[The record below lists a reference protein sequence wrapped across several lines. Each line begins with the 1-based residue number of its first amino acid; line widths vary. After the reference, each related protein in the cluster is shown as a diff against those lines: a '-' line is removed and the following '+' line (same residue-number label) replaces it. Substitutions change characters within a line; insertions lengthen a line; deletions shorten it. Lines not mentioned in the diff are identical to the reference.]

1 MRIGVFVTVLVLLGW
16 VVNAAAELRF
26 LSIPGNSTWDKVKQ
40 RSVSENTFIELI
52 DLESYEN
59 GIGPI
64 APVRTVPVPEISLAV
79 TSDQTKDAVIDSILF
94 AFSLNV
100 TRADVMALIDAERE
114 DGKIIKEG
122 TVLIP
127 RWSPFPRTLEAV
139 QLLRRA
145 GITEIEA
152 MINVAESFPRPPG
165 GNKYNKSLNLTA
177 LGRFE
182 RALTGIRLQEGL
194 GRVFDGDPL
203 THFERIDRLGDD
215 VTQQWIL
222 YIDLGHYFPIRLFR
236 LYPSLEE
243 PVRVSAYTFFRGS
256 PGTETVIAGLSLED
270 PKTGPLGFPKF
281 TQIGETFPI
290 FVPEASV
297 PVNVEDTIAVVF
309 DPPAKM
315 RYGRFDFQTP
325 LDYDLAEMEFLADGF
340 VPEAVYTSKALSLPP
355 ATLGRIFWDEE
366 KIGDPTKSSAIVRV
380 RTGFTAEPDV
390 LFRVNY
396 YDREVEWREG
406 AVIIDRRLGSS
417 TQGQA
422 VHLDSSE
429 FNIEARDIFS
439 AALPEDRQAVRLTR
453 DDYIGLPVSVRRR
466 IESDLEFWSSAQTAT
481 NGELVNA
488 PSGRPFIE
496 VKVEF
501 LSQAPESA
509 TVIRNMRIEY
519 SAPQVTD
526 QVLGEIAPAVDVIAG
541 RDTSFVLALK
551 ASIGPENN
559 GFNRLQVF
567 TSVRT
572 EEIEGMEVDLG
583 DGQVKVLSRLGFG
596 EGEVG
601 EGQFRE
607 LYIADDQFVVGFP
620 TVGPAEDS
628 QIRNALVK
636 VRFRGRV
643 INYHTNFSANVFL
656 DTLDTEVERRFTR
669 NGVLVVAGGEGT
681 LDTLAFFL
689 PQRVEGNDVVD
700 FGATDQ
706 LSDRNSLA
714 VIADISAQSEDIIS
728 NFKVKP
734 NPFTPNGDG
743 VNDEMIVFFD
753 VQRLLTPKPVRLEIF
768 DLNGRSLRLIERHL
782 LSGGY
787 SQQWDGRA
795 DGGQIVPPGLYL
807 LRISAEADDAGNA
820 QMRIVSVVY

>member
-1 MRIGVFVTVLVLLGW
+1 MRIGIFAAALILLGW
-16 VVNAAAELRF
+16 VVNADAELRL
-26 LSIPGNSTWDKVKQ
+26 LSIPGNSTWGDVKQ
-40 RSVSENTFIELI
+40 RSVSKNTFIELI

-64 APVRTVPVPEISLAV
+64 APVRTVPVPEISLAL
-79 TSDQTKDAVIDSILF
+79 TSDEADAAIDSSLF

-100 TRADVMALIDAERE
+100 TRADVVALTDAERE
-114 DGKIIKEG
+114 DGTIVEKG
-122 TVLIP
+122 TVLLP
-127 RWSPFPRTLEAV
+127 RWSPFPRSLEAV

-165 GNKYNKSLNLTA
+165 GDKYNKSLNLTA

-194 GRVFDGDPL
+194 GRVFDGDPS
-203 THFERIDRLGDD
+203 THFERIDRLGED

-222 YIDLGHYFPIRLFR
+222 FIDLGHYFPIRLFR

-243 PVRVSAYTFFRGS
+243 PVRVSAYTFFRGL
-256 PGTETVIAGLSLED
+256 PETETVIAGLSLED
-270 PKTGPLGFPKF
+270 PITGPLGFPRF
-281 TQIGETFPI
+281 DRIGDTFPT

-309 DPPAKM
+309 DPLPKM
-315 RYGRFDFQTP
+315 RYARFDFQTP

-340 VPEAVYTSKALSLPP
+340 MPEAVYTSNALPLPP

-366 KIGDPTKSSAIVRV
+366 KIGDPTKSRAIVRV
-380 RTGFTAEPDV
+380 RTGFTDEPDV
-390 LFRVNY
+390 LFRINY
-396 YDREVEWREG
+396 YDREVEWKEE

-417 TQGQA
+417 TQGQE

-429 FNIEARDIFS
+429 FNIEAREVFS
-439 AALPEDRQAVRLTR
+439 AALPEDRQAIRLTR
-453 DDYIGLPVSVRRR
+453 EEYIGLPVSVRRR
-466 IESDLEFWSSAQTAT
+466 IEPDLEFWSSAQTAD

-488 PSGRPFIE
+488 PNGRPFIQVE
-496 VKVEF
+496 VEF
-501 LSQAPESA
+501 LSQSPESA
-509 TVIRNMRIEY
+509 TVIRNMRVEY
-519 SAPQVTD
+519 SAPQITD
-526 QVLGEIAPAVDVIAG
+526 QILGEIAPAVDVIAG

-567 TSVRT
+567 TPART
-572 EEIEGMEVDLG
+572 EEIVGMEADLG
-583 DGQVKVLSRLGFG
+583 DGQVQTLSGIG
-596 EGEVG
+596 VAEGEAG
-601 EGQFRE
+601 EGQFQE
-607 LYIADDQFVVGFP
+607 LYTADDQFVVGFP
-620 TVGPAEDS
+620 TIGPAEDG
-628 QIRNALVK
+628 QVRDALVK

-643 INYHTNFSANVFL
+643 INFHTNFFANAFL
-656 DTLDTEVERRFTR
+656 DTLDADVERHYTR
-669 NGVLVVAGGEGT
+669 NGILAVGEGA

-689 PQRVEGNDVVD
+689 PQEVEDNDVVD

-714 VIADISAQSEDIIS
+714 VIADVSAQSEDLVS
-728 NFKVKP
+728 NFKAEP

-743 VNDEMIVFFD
+743 INDEMTVLFD

-768 DLNGRSLRLIERHL
+768 DLNGRRLRLIERRL

-795 DGGQIVPPGLYL
+795 DGGQIVPPGLYV

-820 QMRIVSVVY
+820 QMRIVSVAY

>member
-1 MRIGVFVTVLVLLGW
+1 MRIGIFVAALILSGW
-16 VVNAAAELRF
+16 VVNAVAELRL
-26 LSIPGNSTWDKVKQ
+26 LSIPGNSTWGEVKQ
-40 RSVSENTFIELI
+40 ESVSKNTFIELI
-52 DLESYEN
+52 DFESYED

-79 TSDQTKDAVIDSILF
+79 TSDQMDAEIDSILF

-100 TRADVMALIDAERE
+100 ARADVVALTNAELE
-114 DGKIIKEG
+114 DGTIVEEG

-127 RWSPFPRTLEAV
+127 HWSPFPRTLEAV

-243 PVRVSAYTFFRGS
+243 PVRVSAYTFFRGLH
-256 PGTETVIAGLSLED
+256 GTETVIAGLSLED

-325 LDYDLAEMEFLADGF
+325 LDYDLAEMEFFADGF
-340 VPEAVYTSKALSLPP
+340 MPEAVYTSNALPLPP

-366 KIGDPTKSSAIVRV
+366 KIGDPTKSRAIVRV

-390 LFRVNY
+390 LFRINY
-396 YDREVEWREG
+396 YDREVEWKEE

-417 TQGQA
+417 TQGQE
-422 VHLDSSE
+422 VYLDSSE
-429 FNIEARDIFS
+429 FNIEAREVFS
-439 AALPEDRQAVRLTR
+439 AALPEDRQAIRLTR
-453 DDYIGLPVSVRRR
+453 EEYIDLPVSVRRR
-466 IESDLEFWSSAQTAT
+466 IEPDLEFWSSAQTT
-481 NGELVNA
+481 NNGELVNA

-519 SAPQVTD
+519 SAPQITD

-551 ASIGPENN
+551 AVIGPENN

-567 TSVRT
+567 TPART
-572 EEIEGMEVDLG
+572 EEIEEMEVDLG
-583 DGQVKVLSRLGFG
+583 DGQVEVLSRVGRG
-596 EGEVG
+596 EEGG

-620 TVGPAEDS
+620 TISPAEDG
-628 QIRNALVK
+628 QVRYALAK

-643 INYHTNFSANVFL
+643 INYHTNFSANAFL
-656 DTLDTEVERRFTR
+656 DTLDADVERHFTR
-669 NGVLVVAGGEGT
+669 TGILAVTGDEGA

-689 PQRVEGNDVVD
+689 PQGVEGNDVVD

-714 VIADISAQSEDIIS
+714 VIADISAQSKDIVS
-728 NFKVKP
+728 NFEVGP

-743 VNDEMIVFFD
+743 VNDEMTVLFD

-768 DLNGRSLRLIERHL
+768 DLNGRCLRLIERHL

-795 DGGQIVPPGLYL
+795 DAGQMVPPGLYV
-807 LRISAEADDAGNA
+807 LRISAEADDAGSA
-820 QMRIVSVVY
+820 QTRIVSVAY